1 MSLFKTKKRLALE
14 EMAKNIKASG
24 FQNNLDKWLV
34 ERYGEDDKLLYW
46 DKHGGYENHVW
57 DGTKNP
63 FGVAANALSNGKW
76 VGIES
81 ATGTGKTFALPR
93 IIYWFLD
100 TFPNS
105 LVVTTAPKK
114 DQLRRVLWTEI
125 ANAFPKFKK
134 IRPHAELFTLNLTV
148 DKRSKNLNMEKDADE
163 QINVG
168 HEAIGIVAGVGAGE
182 ESATK
187 MQGFHRPHMLFVI
200 DELAGMHPSVITAII
215 NTCTDP
221 TKNLIIGVGN
231 PDSVTD
237 SLHMFCQLN
246 HTEHIIISGY
256 DHPNIVNN
264 KVLIPGAVTTESLNL
279 RKEEY
284 GEESAFFKSRARGIA
299 PEESSGA
306 LIRAKW
312 IDQCTEGHET
322 FDVEYNNKYSHNA
335 VGIDVANSE
344 RGDMASECWGT
355 GNRAEILLE
364 FQCPNANHLAY
375 NLLFDT
381 EELEKKKYTNYG
393 TPNIYDFGI
402 RPEHIGI
409 DGVGVGVATV
419 NSLLDEKVIPISLVG
434 GQLEDVIGVDPEGKL
449 LYQFVSLRAQ
459 MYYETREDLRTG
471 QIILGKT
478 ISKKYLKELKKE
490 LITPMFSIRAGKIVV
505 ESKQDI
511 KKRTGSKSPNKAD
524 AFVYWNWIRKGY
536 YKPKKF
542 MPFM

>member
-1 MSLFKTKKRLALE
+1 MSRFKTSKRIALE
-14 EMAKNIKASG
+14 ELAKRKQSLNYQKHPE
-24 FQNNLDKWLV
+24 KWLV
-34 ERYGEDDKLLYW
+34 ERFGEDDKLLFW
-46 DKHGGYENHVW
+46 DKHGGYENHIW

-63 FGVAANALSNGKW
+63 FAEAAAAMANGNW

-81 ATGTGKTFALPR
+81 ATGTGKTYYLPR
-93 IIYWFLD
+93 LIYWFLD
-100 TFPNS
+100 VFPNS

-114 DQLRRVLWTEI
+114 EQLRRVLWTEM

-148 DKRSKNLNMEKDADE
+148 DKRTKNLNLDKENE
-163 QINVG
+163 EINVG
-168 HEAIGIVAGVGAGE
+168 HEAIGIVSGVGAGE

-187 MQGFHRPHMLFVI
+187 MQGFHRKHMLFVI
-200 DELAGMHPSVITAII
+200 DELAGMHPSVITAIV

-221 TKNLIIGVGN
+221 TRNLICGVGN

-237 SLHMFCQLN
+237 ALHMFCQLN

-264 KVLIPGAVTTESLNL
+264 KVIIGGAVTTESLNI

-284 GEESAFFKSRARGIA
+284 GEESSFFKSRARGIA

-312 IDQCTEGHET
+312 VDQCTEGHET
-322 FDVEYNNKYSHNA
+322 FAVEYNNTQSFNA
-335 VGIDVANSE
+335 VGVDVANSE
-344 RGDMASECWGT
+344 LGDMASECWGT
-355 GNRAEILLE
+355 GNRAEIILE

-381 EELEKKKYTNYG
+381 EELEQKKYANYG
-393 TPNIYDFGI
+393 TPNIFDFDI

-409 DGVGVGVATV
+409 DGVGVGVATI
-419 NSLLDEKVIPISLVG
+419 NSLLDEKIVPISLVG
-434 GQLEDVIGVDPEGKL
+434 GQLVDVIGVDPEGKL
-449 LYQFVSLRAQ
+449 LYEFVSLRAQ
-459 MYYETREDLRTG
+459 MYYEAREDLRTA
-471 QIILGKT
+471 QIILSKN
-478 ISKKYLKELKKE
+478 ISKKHLKELKKE
-490 LITPMFSIRAGKIVV
+490 LITPTFSIRAGKIVV
-505 ESKQDI
+505 ESKEDM

-536 YKPKKF
+536 YKPKKY